1 MTQAG
6 VDGVWGVWKLGCNP
20 RMNSLFFRRI
30 FRRALRSFGDFAIG
44 LFLWGFWLF
53 FLRTRLPAWL
63 TSCLFEPCSRLE
75 PPALA
80 NHRGLF
86 GGAIK
91 NSRVSNLFTRTTKE
105 EYSQKKSGLPA
116 ANSRGGWR
124 EPKAQAVSTAVS
136 RAIASGSAGIK
147 SYTKKLFLLLCIRR
161 RRGRSILCNLNS
173 TGNLI
178 LVRKLA

>member
-44 LFLWGFWLF
+44 LFLLGFWLF

-91 NSRVSNLFTRTTKE
+91 NSRVSNLFTRTAKE
-105 EYSQKKSGLPA
+105 EYSQKKPDCPPRLGLVDKT
-116 ANSRGGWR
+116 RQR
-124 EPKAQAVSTAVS
+124 RTLQ
-136 RAIASGSAGIK
+136 
-147 SYTKKLFLLLCIRR
+147 KKLLLLLCIRR